1 MRSYKQYCPV
11 ARGAEV
17 FAERW
22 TPVIMRNILYGCE
35 TFNAI
40 ADGAPGLS
48 RSLLTKRLRE
58 LERAGVIAVAE
69 KTDGRGSKY
78 TPTEAGKALKP
89 VLNALGV
96 WGEMWMDVRPVHTE
110 PGVVLWS
117 WATAFLNREVL
128 PPRRVVVRFE
138 FEYGGKRDTAWLL
151 LEKGD
156 GELCATNPGYAD
168 DLIVEVRDTMA
179 LARWHLGHIEWNTAV
194 RSGGLVVHGPADLR
208 RALPTW
214 NLRPLTGHRIKQVK
228 ASAEQTAEFVYEL
241 APADQTNR
249 RGTRRTPGAPAKQR
263 HR

>member
-1 MRSYKQYCPV
+1 MRPYNQYCPV

-58 LERAGVIAVAE
+58 LERAGVITVAQKE
-69 KTDGRGSKY
+69 DGRGSKY
-78 TPTEAGKALKP
+78 IPTEAGKALQP

-110 PGVVLWS
+110 PGIVLWS
-117 WATAFLNREVL
+117 WVTVFLNRDVL
-128 PPRRVVVRFE
+128 PQRRVVVRFE
-138 FEYGGKRDTAWLL
+138 FEYAGKRDTAWLL
-151 LEKGD
+151 LENGD
-156 GELCATNPGYAD
+156 GELCATNPGYVE
-168 DLIVEVRDTMA
+168 DLVVEVHDTMA
-179 LARWHLGHIEWNTAV
+179 LAQWHLGHIEWNTAL
-194 RSGGLVVHGPADLR
+194 RSGGIAVHGPAALR

-214 NLRPLTGHRIKQVK
+214 NLRPLTGQRIKQVK
-228 ASAEQTAEFVYEL
+228 DSPEQTAEFVYGL
-241 APADQTNR
+241 APADRTHE
-249 RGTRRTPGAPAKQR
+249 GDTRRTRIAGASTR
-263 HR
+263 